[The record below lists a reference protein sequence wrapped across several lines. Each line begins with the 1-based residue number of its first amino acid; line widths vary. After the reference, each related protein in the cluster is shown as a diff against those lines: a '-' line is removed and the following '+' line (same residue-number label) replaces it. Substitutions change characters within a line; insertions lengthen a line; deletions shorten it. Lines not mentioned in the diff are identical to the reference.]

1 MVKAVNGSSPKR
13 RPHCIADL
21 VLCGIRMADCS
32 KCCSEKVS
40 ICARDFWDF
49 HWEVP
54 FAKYTDSGMFISG
67 GSRIT
72 PAHGVIPH
80 DLIRVAQEGW
90 LVAVPSKFRV
100 TSRSALPAYLLEI
113 QPLL

>member
-1 MVKAVNGSSPKR
+1 V
-13 RPHCIADL
+13 
-21 VLCGIRMADCS
+21 
-32 KCCSEKVS
+32 
-40 ICARDFWDF
+40 
-49 HWEVP
+49 
-54 FAKYTDSGMFISG
+54 

-113 QPLL
+113 QPLLDLIQPPPTQALASTTASGPFFCLKLHAKSLILTVVVIRSYPRAACNTWTKLKRESFICSY